1 MRNEI
6 FKYKK
11 VNNMKGV
18 FYMKKYVKVVSVILM
33 VFLVVAMASPVFA
46 YQPKNVVGNQ
56 AGTTSIQNIGGQI
69 LGIVQVVGTI
79 AAVIILVIIGIKYM
93 MGSAQEKAE
102 YKKTMIPYIIGAIII
117 FAASNIAQMVYNWA
131 STISA

>member
-1 MRNEI
+1 
-6 FKYKK
+6 
-11 VNNMKGV
+11 
-18 FYMKKYVKVVSVILM
+18 MKKYVKVVSVILM

>member
-1 MRNEI
+1 
-6 FKYKK
+6 
-11 VNNMKGV
+11 
-18 FYMKKYVKVVSVILM
+18 MKKYVKVITTVLM
-33 VFLVVAMASPVFA
+33 VLLVVVSMTSPVFA
-46 YQPKNVVGNQ
+46 SKLTPGAVTGNQ
-56 AGTTSIQNIGGQI
+56 TGTTSIQNIGGQI

-79 AAVIILVIIGIKYM
+79 AAVIILVVIGIKYM

-131 STISA
+131 NTISAGS